1 MRDYIK
7 LCRYQINDAPTCRS
21 RIFFKESMRATM
33 NAPGLKGV
41 NLYSYQYLYRP
52 ICPRIRVW
60 SLHDSKFQCAC
71 IWTNPCITTCRFFG
85 VQNSSSR
92 QCIEIS
98 LDRSV
103 FASTIS
109 LMLAASYKDT
119 NASMY
124 RGRHASTYSASRC
137 ESVNESKYRGI
148 NGYLNEGIVVSR
160 HPGLRVSRHEGAQAC
175 RTRMSAD
182 IG

>member
-52 ICPRIRVW
+52 ICPRIRVC

-71 IWTNPCITTCRFFG
+71 IWTNPCITTCRFLAYRTHLHD
-85 VQNSSSR
+85 NASKYHWIAASSHPRFRSCLPR
-92 QCIEIS
+92 ATKTPMHRCIEVGMHRRILRQGVNLS
-98 LDRSV
+98 MSP
-103 FASTIS
+103 STEVS
-109 LMLAASYKDT
+109 MDT
-119 NASMY
+119 
-124 RGRHASTYSASRC
+124 
-137 ESVNESKYRGI
+137 
-148 NGYLNEGIVVSR
+148 
-160 HPGLRVSRHEGAQAC
+160 
-175 RTRMSAD
+175 
-182 IG
+182 